1 MYYNLLMNT
10 IVNMRYF
17 NIILFWV
24 LPFVAKSQQ
33 IFPSFLSGTW
43 KIENKE
49 SFEKWD
55 LLNETTLKGFSY
67 TEKNGEILVSEYLEI
82 SKSGKKTKYF
92 ATVKGQNMGKTIA
105 FVLTK
110 SDSVVVFEN
119 SAHDF
124 PQKIMYRKISDNE
137 LWVTVSDKN
146 NKGFAYKMFR
156 QPASLVA
163 VDPSVMN
170 PEYDD
175 LLAKKLGGD
184 DLGMKSYIWVI
195 LKTGSNTSTDKNFIN
210 ECFRGH
216 MNNIQ
221 KLVEEGKMIIAG
233 PMGKNEKNYRGIFV
247 LNTKTIEEARE
258 LLKGDKALAEGILE
272 AEYFLWYG
280 SAALPEYLP
289 YADKIWKLKP

>member
-1 MYYNLLMNT
+1 
-10 IVNMRYF
+10 MRNF
-17 NIILFWV
+17 NV
-24 LPFVAKSQQ
+24 LIFFLWISVCMAQKT
-33 IFPSFLSGTW
+33 FPSFLVGTW

-119 SAHDF
+119 SGHDF

-156 QPASLVA
+156 QTASLVA

-175 LLAKKLGGD
+175 LLANKLGRD

-221 KLVEEGKMIIAG
+221 KLVKEEKMIVAG
-233 PMGKNEKNYRGIFV
+233 PLGKNDKTYRGIFILDVKTLDEAKV
-247 LNTKTIEEARE
+247 LLQADPAVT
-258 LLKGDKALAEGILE
+258 EGLLE

-289 YADKIWKLKP
+289 YADKIWKIKP